1 MVKKT
6 FTFVSREAIAIMM
19 KLMCSTSRVC
29 QYWESAI
36 YVMIGFNHK
45 CAHIEAMTYIE
56 GQNDVHQSHDGY
68 RKLKWRRTHIRDI
81 KTKLLSPTKKLH
93 ICLKRHK
100 KTEMTDIEATHIED
114 PLVVCVSAQDSALTK
129 NLSYPTFHTIVRFRA
144 LLTYVCVT
152 YFNVFLFSVSSP
164 TNAHEKLTETS
175 LRPWCKHMEEFLEP
189 VNQFLTEETTCTPE
203 IR

>member
-68 RKLKWRRTHIRDI
+68 RKLK
-81 KTKLLSPTKKLH
+81 
-93 ICLKRHK
+93 
-100 KTEMTDIEATHIED
+100 
-114 PLVVCVSAQDSALTK
+114 
-129 NLSYPTFHTIVRFRA
+129 
-144 LLTYVCVT
+144 
-152 YFNVFLFSVSSP
+152 
-164 TNAHEKLTETS
+164 
-175 LRPWCKHMEEFLEP
+175 
-189 VNQFLTEETTCTPE
+189 
-203 IR
+203 